1 MKILQALKYLVHSD
15 RLNYGW
21 MTGYRGVLDVDTD
34 SYPVARSSVLHNL
47 VSAFRDC
54 NFFKV

>member
-1 MKILQALKYLVHSD
+1 MKPLLLRKKGEKALGLHNVYIEN
-15 RLNYGW
+15 RI
-21 MTGYRGVLDVDTD
+21 TGEKSD

-54 NFFKV
+54 NFF